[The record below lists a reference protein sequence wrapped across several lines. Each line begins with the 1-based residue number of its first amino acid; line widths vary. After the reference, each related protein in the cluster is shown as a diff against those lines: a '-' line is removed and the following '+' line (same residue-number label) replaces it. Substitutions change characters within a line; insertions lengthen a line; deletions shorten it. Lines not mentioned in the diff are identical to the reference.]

1 MIRRVLQEI
10 MKGGMVDKMSIA
22 RGVGIQPE
30 TLDDIIRL
38 LIDRGYLAMDED
50 GCEASET
57 CSSCE
62 SRRSCQI
69 VTSSRAYHVTERGLA
84 YARSGT

>member
-1 MIRRVLQEI
+1 MIKQVLQEI
-10 MKGGMVDKMSIA
+10 MKSGMVDKMSIS
-22 RGVGIQPE
+22 REVGIQPE

-38 LIDRGYLAMDED
+38 LIDRGYLAMEED
-50 GCEASET
+50 GCEVSET

-62 SRRSCQI
+62 SRRTCQI
-69 VTSSRAYHVTERGLA
+69 MTSSKSYHVTERGVA

>member
-1 MIRRVLQEI
+1 MIRRILQLM
-10 MKGGMVDKMSIA
+10 MKGGMVDKVSISREA
-22 RGVGIQPE
+22 GVQPE

-38 LIDRGYLAMDED
+38 LIDRGYLEVEED

-69 VTSSRAYHVTERGLA
+69 VTSSRTYHLTERGQQ
-84 YARSGT
+84 YARSGS